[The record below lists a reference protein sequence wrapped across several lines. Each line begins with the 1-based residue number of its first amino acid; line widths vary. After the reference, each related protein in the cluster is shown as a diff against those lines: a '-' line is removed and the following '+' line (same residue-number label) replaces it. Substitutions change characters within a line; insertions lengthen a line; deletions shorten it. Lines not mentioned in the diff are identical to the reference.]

1 MLRQSLITLGQY
13 FRLLG
18 LVFQKPT
25 KQRLFMRQI
34 RDEIYYLGVNS
45 TAIVAVISFFVG
57 AAVTAQIKYNIDSPF
72 MPDYALGFATR
83 KAIILEFAPTI
94 IGIILAGKI
103 GSHIA
108 SQLGT
113 MRISEQIDAIEAM
126 GINSANYLILPKIIA
141 CFIFCPILI
150 MLSIVTALVGGWT
163 IGVNVAGLTTYQYI
177 YGIQFE
183 HNSFDLLYAIIKI
196 VVFSFLISSMSSFY
210 GYNVKGGALEVGR
223 ASTKAIVNSSIA
235 IIVFNMVLTQLLI
248 A

>member
-1 MLRQSLITLGQY
+1 MRQSFITLGQY
-13 FRLLG
+13 FRLLFS
-18 LVFQKPT
+18 VFQKPT
-25 KQRLFMRQI
+25 KKRLFLRQI
-34 RDEIYYLGVNS
+34 RDEVYYLGVNS

-57 AAVTAQIKYNIDSPF
+57 AAVTSQIKYNIDSP
-72 MPDYALGFATR
+72 MIPEYALGFATR

-141 CFIFCPILI
+141 CLVFNPVLI
-150 MLSIVTALVGGWT
+150 MMSVVMALIGGWT
-163 IGVNVAGLTTYQYI
+163 IGVSVAGLTTYQYI

-183 HNSFDLLYAIIKI
+183 HSSFDLLCAIIKI
-196 VVFSFLISSMSSFY
+196 IVFSFLIASMSSFY

-235 IIVFNMVLTQLLI
+235 IIVFNMILNQLLI

>member
-1 MLRQSLITLGQY
+1 
-13 FRLLG
+13 

-25 KQRLFMRQI
+25 KKRLFLRQI
-34 RDEIYYLGVNS
+34 RDEVYYLGVNS

-57 AAVTAQIKYNIDSPF
+57 AAVTSQIKYNIDSP
-72 MPDYALGFATR
+72 MIPEYALGFATR
-83 KAIILEFAPTI
+83 QAIILEFAPTI
-94 IGIILAGKI
+94 ISIILAGKI

-141 CFIFCPILI
+141 CLVFSVVLI
-150 MLSIVTALVGGWT
+150 MLSIVTALIGGWT
-163 IGVNVAGLTTYQYI
+163 IGVSVAGLTTYQYI

-183 HNSFDLLYAIIKI
+183 HNSFDLVCAIIKMLF
-196 VVFSFLISSMSSFY
+196 FSFFIASISSFY
-210 GYNVKGGALEVGR
+210 GYYVKGGALEVGR

-235 IIVFNMVLTQLLI
+235 IIVFNMVLNQLLV